1 MTDNFMAE
9 QDFNK
14 LSGETIDDQE
24 REEIAEVKSQL
35 HEIVRIRKG
44 LPGNPEQFDVQTIS
58 QLTDAAV
65 IDDSSPTAENTLP
78 SAKIYNKGQLPLP
91 EYARRLRLKRAN
103 QLKNQPQEKAA

>member
-1 MTDNFMAE
+1 MADNFMAE

-35 HEIVRIRKG
+35 HDIVRIRKG
-44 LPGNPEQFDVQTIS
+44 LPGKPEQFDVQTIS
-58 QLTDAAV
+58 QLTDAV
-65 IDDSSPTAENTLP
+65 IDDSSPTTENALP